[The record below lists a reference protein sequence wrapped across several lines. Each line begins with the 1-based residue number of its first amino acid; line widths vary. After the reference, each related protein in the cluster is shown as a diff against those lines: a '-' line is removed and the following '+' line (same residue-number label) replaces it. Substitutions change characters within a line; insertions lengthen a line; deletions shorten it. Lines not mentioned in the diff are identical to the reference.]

1 MRHEMS
7 SQVSI
12 SSAITAPHTK
22 CRRSAASNRNFFS
35 QASEKLDSA
44 ARTFTIDEYLCI
56 IMDKYASTAK
66 MRRAKRLERLEEED
80 LMVGKLKTTLLGATG
95 YSGLELAR
103 LLDRHPRTDAPLL
116 LRRSAEKGNDEST
129 GRASGLPHIFGD
141 GSGNGHSS
149 VQPFSWATIEKHG
162 AQLLFLATPH
172 AVSRELVPE
181 AIARGL
187 RIVDLSGA
195 WRLKQEQ
202 NRAVY
207 GFKDASAQTA
217 AELTD
222 RAVYGLPE
230 LNANRIASAALV
242 ANPGCYATSI
252 IIALAPL
259 LSGGIVDRDRGI
271 ISDSKSGVSGAGKE
285 PTARTHFVSVADN
298 FSAYS
303 VFGHRHTGEILEQ
316 LALNSA
322 QLIFTP
328 HLLPI
333 PRGILSTIYVYLK
346 REMTAD
352 EIQSCF
358 HDFYKDKRWVRI
370 FPAPSLPE
378 IQFSV
383 HSNYCDL
390 GFCLASDGR
399 RLVVVSC
406 LDNLLKGAAGQ
417 AVQNM
422 NLMYGWDEAEGLQ

>member
-1 MRHEMS
+1 M
-7 SQVSI
+7 
-12 SSAITAPHTK
+12 TA
-22 CRRSAASNRNFFS
+22 R
-35 QASEKLDSA
+35 
-44 ARTFTIDEYLCI
+44 
-56 IMDKYASTAK
+56 
-66 MRRAKRLERLEEED
+66 
-80 LMVGKLKTTLLGATG
+80 LKTAVLGATG

-116 LRRSAEKGNDEST
+116 LRRSAENNES
-129 GRASGLPHIFGD
+129 GAGLPHAGN
-141 GSGNGHSS
+141 GNGHLRSS
-149 VQPFSWATIEKHG
+149 MQPFSWAALEDQG

-187 RIVDLSGA
+187 RVIDLSGA
-195 WRLKQEQ
+195 WRLKQDE

-207 GFKDASAQTA
+207 GFKDANAATA
-217 AELTD
+217 AELTE

-230 LNANRIASAALV
+230 LNAGQIASAALI
-242 ANPGCYATSI
+242 ANPGCYATSVI
-252 IIALAPL
+252 LALAPL
-259 LSGGIVDRDRGI
+259 LGAGIVDCDRGI

-316 LALNSA
+316 LKLKSG
-322 QLIFTP
+322 QLIFAP

-333 PRGILSTIYVYLK
+333 PRGILSTIYVQLK
-346 REMTAD
+346 REMKAD
-352 EIQSCF
+352 EIQTVF
-358 HDFYKDKRWVRI
+358 GGFYKDKQWVRV
-370 FPAPSLPE
+370 FPASSLPE
-378 IQFSV
+378 VQFSV
-383 HSNYCDL
+383 HTNYCDL

-399 RLVVVSC
+399 RLIVVSC

>member
-1 MRHEMS
+1 M
-7 SQVSI
+7 
-12 SSAITAPHTK
+12 
-22 CRRSAASNRNFFS
+22 AA
-35 QASEKLDSA
+35 
-44 ARTFTIDEYLCI
+44 
-56 IMDKYASTAK
+56 
-66 MRRAKRLERLEEED
+66 
-80 LMVGKLKTTLLGATG
+80 KLKTAVLGATG

-103 LLDRHPRTDAPLL
+103 LLGRHPRTEAPLL
-116 LRRSAEKGNDEST
+116 LRRGAETGESA
-129 GRASGLPHIFGD
+129 R
-141 GSGNGHSS
+141 GNGNGNNH
-149 VQPFSWATIEKHG
+149 VPGQPFSWSALEQHG
-162 AQLLFLATPH
+162 VELLFLATPH

-181 AIARGL
+181 AVAREL

-202 NRAVY
+202 NRAIY
-207 GFKDASAQTA
+207 GFKDADARTA
-217 AELTD
+217 AELTA

-230 LNANRIASAALV
+230 LNADQVRSATLV
-242 ANPGCYATSI
+242 ANPGCYATSVI
-252 IIALAPL
+252 LALAPL
-259 LSGGIVDRDRGI
+259 LSAGIVDCDHGI

-303 VFGHRHTGEILEQ
+303 VFGHRHIGEILEQ
-316 LALNSA
+316 LAIDSG

-358 HDFYKDKRWVRI
+358 EDFYKGKRWIRI
-370 FPAPSLPE
+370 FPPPNLPE
-378 IQFSV
+378 IQSSV
-383 HSNYCDL
+383 HTNYCDL
-390 GFCLASDGR
+390 GFCLAHDGR
-399 RLVVVSC
+399 RLIVVSC

>member
-1 MRHEMS
+1 M
-7 SQVSI
+7 
-12 SSAITAPHTK
+12 
-22 CRRSAASNRNFFS
+22 AA
-35 QASEKLDSA
+35 
-44 ARTFTIDEYLCI
+44 
-56 IMDKYASTAK
+56 
-66 MRRAKRLERLEEED
+66 
-80 LMVGKLKTTLLGATG
+80 KLKTAVLGATG

-103 LLDRHPRTDAPLL
+103 LLGRHPRTEAPLL
-116 LRRSAEKGNDEST
+116 LRRSAETDDSAAGS
-129 GRASGLPHIFGD
+129 PHHPPHHP
-141 GSGNGHSS
+141 GNGNGQAP
-149 VQPFSWATIEKHG
+149 VQPFSWSALEQHG
-162 AQLLFLATPH
+162 VELLFMATPH
-172 AVSRELVPE
+172 GVSRELVPE
-181 AIARGL
+181 AIARKL

-202 NRAVY
+202 HRAVY
-207 GFKDASAQTA
+207 GFKDTNVQTA
-217 AELTD
+217 AELTQL
-222 RAVYGLPE
+222 AVYGLPE
-230 LNANRIASAALV
+230 LNADQIPSAALV

-252 IIALAPL
+252 ILALAPL
-259 LSGGIVDRDRGI
+259 LSAGIVDCDRGI

-316 LALNSA
+316 LALNSG

-346 REMTAD
+346 REMTVD

-358 HDFYKDKRWVRI
+358 NDFYSGKRWVRI
-370 FPAPSLPE
+370 FLASSLPE
-378 IQFSV
+378 IRFSV
-383 HSNYCDL
+383 HTNFCDV
-390 GFCLASDGR
+390 GFCLARDGR
-399 RLVVVSC
+399 RLIVVSC